1 MTGRPVDPPPFDPL
15 PVGTALCLLGLAV
28 AGMTFATLGM
38 DYPTYSRTEWT
49 ARLAMMLAAPAIV
62 LYALGAGSPGRGA
75 WWRAFWTAGMAAY
88 LLHFWW
94 AVFGAYGGDIGAI
107 VERQGWV
114 AGTNALATILWVA
127 DVAAAWLL
135 EPPPGSAVRILH
147 LLTWLI
153 VTISFIVASAVFR
166 TGVSAMFGD
175 LLALLVAGALAIRW
189 AGRHAAKDVSSRIS

>member
-1 MTGRPVDPPPFDPL
+1 MTARSFDPL

-28 AGMTFATLGM
+28 AGMTFATIGI
-38 DYPTYSRTEWT
+38 TEWT

-62 LYALGAGSPGRGA
+62 LYVLGADSPGRGA

-88 LLHFWW
+88 LLHVWW

-127 DVAAAWLL
+127 DVAAAWLIR
-135 EPPPGSAVRILH
+135 PPPGSAVRILH
-147 LLTWLI
+147 LLAWLI

-166 TGVSAMFGD
+166 SGASAMFGYI
-175 LLALLVAGALAIRW
+175 LAALLAGALAIRW
-189 AGRHAAKDVSSRIS
+189 AARHAA